1 MNPADDVSTRSPV
14 IPLPTRPS
22 GTSLV
27 RQAAKAAFHYGGG
40 VPLYRFLNRS
50 RPRILNAH
58 RYTQEFRPELDRRCA
73 YLRRH
78 YNLVSMDQVGR
89 WIRQG
94 VPLPAHPVAHTV
106 DDGYRDFYLH
116 AYPVYAAYNIPVTV
130 FLVSEFM
137 DGRHWMWWDK
147 VTYLFKRTSRLSVV
161 VPLPSGEPLAFTLTT
176 DVHRKSAAKDCIDA
190 LTRFPHPRVLE
201 VVGELPAILD
211 VELPAAPPEE
221 YAPLS
226 WDEVREM
233 TAHGI
238 SFGAHT
244 MTHALLPDIEDPAA
258 LQQELE
264 GSKRRIE
271 EETGTAV
278 EHFAY
283 PNGDHSMETRA
294 AVRAA
299 GFLTGSTMDPGT
311 NDAGTDPYALHR
323 LNAGA
328 RAPEW
333 WFLER
338 AAGFWPS
345 GLSAH

>member
-1 MNPADDVSTRSPV
+1 MNPAGDSSARSPV

-22 GTSLV
+22 GTRIV

-50 RPRILNAH
+50 RLRILNAH
-58 RYTQEFRPELDRRCA
+58 RYTPEFRQRLDTRCA
-73 YLRRH
+73 YLRKQ
-78 YNLVSMDQVGR
+78 YNVVSIDQVGA
-89 WIRQG
+89 WLWKG
-94 VPLPAHPVAHTV
+94 VPLPPHPVAHTV

-116 AYPVYAAYNIPVTV
+116 AYPVYAAFGIPVTV
-130 FLVSEFM
+130 FLVTEFI

-147 VTYLFKRTSRLSVV
+147 ITYLFKRTSRSAVV
-161 VPLPSGEPLAFTLTT
+161 VPLPSGQPLSFTLTS
-176 DVHRKSAAKDCIDA
+176 DVHRGSAAKDCINA
-190 LTRFPHPRVLE
+190 LTRLPHPQV
-201 VVGELPAILD
+201 LD
-211 VELPAAPPEE
+211 VVSGLPDILGVQLPAAPPEE

-233 TAHGI
+233 RAHGI
-238 SFGAHT
+238 TFGAHT
-244 MTHALLPDIEDPAA
+244 MTHALLPDIEEPAT
-258 LQQELE
+258 LRRELE

-271 EETGTAV
+271 EETGAAV

-283 PNGDHSMETRA
+283 PNGDHSQDTRD

-299 GFLTGSTMDPGT
+299 GFRTASTTDPGT
-311 NDAGTDPYALHR
+311 NDAGTDPFALHR
-323 LNAGA
+323 LNAGS

-333 WFLER
+333 WFMER

-345 GLSAH
+345 GLSGH

>member
-1 MNPADDVSTRSPV
+1 MNPAGDSSARSPV

-22 GTSLV
+22 GKRIV

-50 RPRILNAH
+50 RLRILNAH
-58 RYTQEFRPELDRRCA
+58 RYTPEFRQKLDARCA
-73 YLRRH
+73 YLRKH
-78 YNLVSMDQVGR
+78 YNVVSIDQVGA
-89 WIRQG
+89 WLWKG
-94 VPLPAHPVAHTV
+94 VPLPPHSIAHTV

-116 AYPVYAAYNIPVTV
+116 AYPVYAAYGIPVTV
-130 FLVSEFM
+130 FLVSEFI

-147 VTYLFKRTSRLSVV
+147 VTYLFKRTSRSAVV
-161 VPLPSGEPLAFTLTT
+161 VPLPSGQPLSFTLTS
-176 DVHRKSAAKDCIDA
+176 DVHRGSAAKDCINA
-190 LTRFPHPRVLE
+190 LTRFPHPRVLD
-201 VVGELPAILD
+201 VVSGLPDILG
-211 VELPAAPPEE
+211 VRLPAAPPEE

-233 TAHGI
+233 RAHGI
-238 SFGAHT
+238 TFGAHT
-244 MTHALLPDIEDPAA
+244 MTHALLPDIEEPAT
-258 LQQELE
+258 LRRELE

-271 EETGTAV
+271 EETGAAV

-283 PNGDHSMETRA
+283 PNGDHSQDTRD

-299 GFLTGSTMDPGT
+299 GYRTASTTDPGT
-311 NDAGTDPYALHR
+311 NDAGTDPFALHR
-323 LNAGA
+323 LNAGS
-328 RAPEW
+328 RAPER

-345 GLSAH
+345 GLSGH

>member
-1 MNPADDVSTRSPV
+1 MNPAGDPSARSPV
-14 IPLPTRPS
+14 IPLTARPS
-22 GTSLV
+22 GTRLV

-58 RYTQEFRPELDRRCA
+58 RYTPGFRQTLAKRCA
-73 YLRRH
+73 YLRRN
-78 YNLVSMDQVGR
+78 YNLVSMDQVAQWVR
-89 WIRQG
+89 NG
-94 VPLPAHPVAHTV
+94 VPLPTHPVAHTV

-116 AYPVYAAYNIPVTV
+116 AYPVYAAYGIPVTV
-130 FLVSEFM
+130 FLVSEFIE
-137 DGRHWMWWDK
+137 GRYWMWWDK
-147 VTYLFKRTSRLSVV
+147 VTYQFERTPCSAVV
-161 VPLPSGEPLAFTLTT
+161 VPLPSGPPLSFTLTT
-176 DVHRKSAAKDCIDA
+176 EVHRKSAAKDCIDA
-190 LTRFPHPRVLE
+190 LTRFPHPRVLDVVHGLPE
-201 VVGELPAILD
+201 VLG
-211 VELPAAPPEE
+211 VELPAMPPAE
-221 YAPLS
+221 YAPLT

-233 TAHGI
+233 RAHGI
-238 SFGAHT
+238 TFGAHT
-244 MTHALLPDIEDPAA
+244 MTHALLPDIEEPAT
-258 LQQELE
+258 LRRELE
-264 GSKRRIE
+264 GAKRRIE
-271 EETGTAV
+271 EETGAAV

-283 PNGDHSMETRA
+283 PNGDHNKDTRD